1 MIGLRGLDAAVT
13 GLGVRLRT
21 RNISP
26 RTPEDERAHE
36 RSDGVLPAGGPL
48 HHRLQFLLGVSLTA
62 RAESDHVPSP
72 VVGDVAGAW
81 IAAASVSAAGAGA
94 MVGAESRTGGT
105 VADRGHT
112 GIVVMVVAGLVKA
125 GVAGG
130 LWYRYSRKYDGSD
143 GGRRRMLGGG
153 AIVAMP
159 LQCASTYALAR
170 ATLEVAEHWTTCRGR
185 SSTTPEKGVG
195 WSRTAKGGQD
205 RTG

>member
-1 MIGLRGLDAAVT
+1 M
-13 GLGVRLRT
+13 
-21 RNISP
+21 
-26 RTPEDERAHE
+26 
-36 RSDGVLPAGGPL
+36 LPAGEPL

-94 MVGAESRTGGT
+94 VVGAESRTGGT

-112 GIVVMVVAGLVKA
+112 GIVMMVVGLVTA
-125 GVAGG
+125 GVADG

-159 LQCASTYALAR
+159 LQVGQCASTYALAR
-170 ATLEVAEHWTTCRGR
+170 ATLEVAEHWTTCRGAR
-185 SSTTPEKGVG
+185 ARRRRKVWAG
-195 WSRTAKGGQD
+195 AGQLRGD
-205 RTG
+205 RTGRDRKFATDNRLRAEPTRVSRSAVTN